1 MQDEGATTA
10 HTLSG
15 ASPAHHIHARTQDRR
30 VARAASVLRAQ
41 PLSPAPRQR
50 RGGLHGQTERLS
62 AHAGSTQIAGSS
74 QQSGGVTWPPVVAG
88 TQAEVRSGEG
98 KGGGSPARAGR
109 CALRCGRCGGRKEPS
124 PRCVGRGSALPGPL
138 LWARSSAPGAPG
150 GGGRGAPPRA
160 RPARGSAAQWR
171 LGAERSA
178 FAAVRQSRKSGGFGA
193 RGALAAAR
201 RSHQRRWW
209 GRALHRHAGGQD
221 SVTTGRGRPPDSANR
236 ALSPAKHA
244 RLCGASAVFSG
255 ETGLCEEARDDLTSD
270 NNSFVTLPNA
280 SDWGSESG

>member
-1 MQDEGATTA
+1 MRAAHCRWKVASAKSWVSRRALPGVVNTLSKDIEGKSARLLERHRQVEALDPEMQQLLAARLRQLARTAGDATWRSWRGLRVGWLPLPFHRQGQVASPTLGRGGYHGCATWPTITAAAATQGSERAGVQDEGATTA

-138 LWARSSAPGAPG
+138 LW
-150 GGGRGAPPRA
+150 
-160 RPARGSAAQWR
+160 
-171 LGAERSA
+171 
-178 FAAVRQSRKSGGFGA
+178 
-193 RGALAAAR
+193 
-201 RSHQRRWW
+201 
-209 GRALHRHAGGQD
+209 
-221 SVTTGRGRPPDSANR
+221 
-236 ALSPAKHA
+236 
-244 RLCGASAVFSG
+244 
-255 ETGLCEEARDDLTSD
+255 
-270 NNSFVTLPNA
+270 
-280 SDWGSESG
+280 

>member
-1 MQDEGATTA
+1 M
-10 HTLSG
+10 SG

-74 QQSGGVTWPPVVAG
+74 QQSGGVRWPPVVAG

-124 PRCVGRGSALPGPL
+124 PRCVRGLRASWAAAMATLLGTRRPRGWRKGGAAAGETGARIGGARAAGSGAAKPPSQPSVGAGRAGDLEGTELWPLRAVHISA
-138 LWARSSAPGAPG
+138 G
-150 GGGRGAPPRA
+150 GGGELYIAV
-160 RPARGSAAQWR
+160 PA
-171 LGAERSA
+171 
-178 FAAVRQSRKSGGFGA
+178 
-193 RGALAAAR
+193 
-201 RSHQRRWW
+201 
-209 GRALHRHAGGQD
+209 GRTA
-221 SVTTGRGRPPDSANR
+221 
-236 ALSPAKHA
+236 
-244 RLCGASAVFSG
+244 
-255 ETGLCEEARDDLTSD
+255 
-270 NNSFVTLPNA
+270 
-280 SDWGSESG
+280 

>member
-1 MQDEGATTA
+1 MASPTLGRGGYHGCATWPTITAAAATQGSERAGLQDEGATTA

-109 CALRCGRCGGRKEPS
+109 CALRCRRCGGRKEPS
-124 PRCVGRGSALPGPL
+124 PRCVRGL
-138 LWARSSAPGAPG
+138 
-150 GGGRGAPPRA
+150 RA
-160 RPARGSAAQWR
+160 SW
-171 LGAERSA
+171 
-178 FAAVRQSRKSGGFGA
+178 
-193 RGALAAAR
+193 AAAMATLLGTR
-201 RSHQRRWW
+201 RP
-209 GRALHRHAGGQD
+209 
-221 SVTTGRGRPPDSANR
+221 RG
-236 ALSPAKHA
+236 
-244 RLCGASAVFSG
+244 
-255 ETGLCEEARDDLTSD
+255 
-270 NNSFVTLPNA
+270 
-280 SDWGSESG
+280 